1 MSPTNPSPTP
11 IQPQQKAMLGSTP
24 GESALVQQQQNNQ
37 NHAALVNAT
46 KGGYTKRRRYYKIK
60 GGMTDSERASL
71 SGQMVVP
78 VIKPIYVDQGAG
90 NQTIDSISK
99 SLQSISTQNQ
109 ANAVYD
115 SQIGSTKT
123 GGKKRTTLKYRL
135 KHNLSSKGRYKKRKN
150 TRRSKKT
157 KRFGKRM

>member
-24 GESALVQQQQNNQ
+24 GESALVQQQQQNQ
-37 NHAALVNAT
+37 NHTALVNAT
-46 KGGYTKRRRYYKIK
+46 KGGFGKYTKRRKYYKIK

-71 SGQMVVP
+71 SGQMTVP
-78 VIKPIYVDQGAG
+78 VVKPIYVDQGAG

-99 SLQSISTQNQ
+99 SLQAISTQNQ
-109 ANAVYD
+109 ANSVYD
-115 SQIGSTKT
+115 NQIGSTKT
-123 GGKKRTTLKYRL
+123 GGSKKRTRKYRF
-135 KHNLSSKGRYKKRKN
+135 KRSKNKRKKSRN
-150 TRRSKKT
+150 SKKT